1 METTTIKALFFDV
14 GGSMLDWRTG
24 MVTQLQTWGAARGS
38 TVDWEA
44 FAERWR
50 VLGLNS
56 TLHTSR
62 NTLPQGNIDGVH
74 RQVLDT
80 VLAEFGVEDVSA
92 AQRDDMTLFWHHLPA
107 WPEVAEGLQRLR
119 TRFVVSTLTIL
130 SVPLVISCSRE
141 AGLVWDFIISCEMLE
156 EYKPHP
162 SIYRRAVELLGLSPD
177 QAMMVAAHSLDLD
190 AAKKEGLRTALVTRP
205 EEWGPNTS
213 PPDHSIAG
221 NAPYDFEASDL
232 VALARQLD
240 C

>member
-1 METTTIKALFFDV
+1 MEMTAIKALLFDV

-24 MVTQLQTWGAARGS
+24 MVTQLQVWGTARGLA
-38 TVDWEA
+38 VDWEA

-50 VLGLNS
+50 VLGLDS
-56 TLHTSR
+56 ILYASR
-62 NTLPQGNIDGVH
+62 NAIPRGNIDGVH

-80 VLAEFGVEDVSA
+80 VLAEFGLEDVSA

-107 WPEVAEGLQRLR
+107 WPEVPEGLQRLR
-119 TRFVVSTLTIL
+119 TRFVVSTLTVL

-141 AGLVWDFIISCEMLE
+141 AGMVWDAIISCEMLE

-162 SIYRRAVELLGLSPD
+162 SIYGRGVELLGVSPD

-205 EEWGPNTS
+205 EEWGPNVT

-221 NAPYDFEASDL
+221 DATYDFEAPDL
-232 VALARQLD
+232 VALARQFG